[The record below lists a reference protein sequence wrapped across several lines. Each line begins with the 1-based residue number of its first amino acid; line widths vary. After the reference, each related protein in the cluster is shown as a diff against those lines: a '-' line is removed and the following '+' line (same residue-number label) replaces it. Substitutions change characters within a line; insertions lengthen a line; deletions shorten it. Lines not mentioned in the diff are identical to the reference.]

1 MNNSNFRYDCR
12 NNLGNC
18 KFVPIFDEFK
28 EITYVGRYFNSFD
41 TRISRF
47 VTTDL
52 IKQDIE
58 EKYNDKVIKL
68 NKEDRF
74 YPIKLNSLNVE
85 RLSNLEAAEN
95 FEKKKKKKKKRLSL
109 VAFSERKNEALRS
122 QKIKSLIDFDEEY
135 SSSIKSIAVQKY
147 VKIDL
152 TTRFLN
158 GKMLIFSKVSIKS
171 LVYDLID
178 VFMFPNA
185 DIKKIYDE
193 YNVQKCYLYQ
203 NLKDTDNSSVFFVFI
218 CDLSCSVDERKSRDI
233 IFKVMKK
240 SKIFDRLDL

>member
-1 MNNSNFRYDCR
+1 MRR
-12 NNLGNC
+12 
-18 KFVPIFDEFK
+18 
-28 EITYVGRYFNSFD
+28 
-41 TRISRF
+41 
-47 VTTDL
+47 
-52 IKQDIE
+52 
-58 EKYNDKVIKL
+58 
-68 NKEDRF
+68 
-74 YPIKLNSLNVE
+74 
-85 RLSNLEAAEN
+85 
-95 FEKKKKKKKKRLSL
+95 KKRKKKKRLSL

-122 QKIKSLIDFDEEY
+122 QKIESLIDFDEEY
-135 SSSIKSIAVQKY
+135 SSSIKSIAVQKD

-171 LVYDLID
+171 LVDDLID

>member
-1 MNNSNFRYDCR
+1 
-12 NNLGNC
+12 
-18 KFVPIFDEFK
+18 
-28 EITYVGRYFNSFD
+28 
-41 TRISRF
+41 
-47 VTTDL
+47 
-52 IKQDIE
+52 
-58 EKYNDKVIKL
+58 
-68 NKEDRF
+68 
-74 YPIKLNSLNVE
+74 
-85 RLSNLEAAEN
+85 
-95 FEKKKKKKKKRLSL
+95 
-109 VAFSERKNEALRS
+109 
-122 QKIKSLIDFDEEY
+122 
-135 SSSIKSIAVQKY
+135 
-147 VKIDL
+147 
-152 TTRFLN
+152 
-158 GKMLIFSKVSIKS
+158 MLIFSKVSIKS